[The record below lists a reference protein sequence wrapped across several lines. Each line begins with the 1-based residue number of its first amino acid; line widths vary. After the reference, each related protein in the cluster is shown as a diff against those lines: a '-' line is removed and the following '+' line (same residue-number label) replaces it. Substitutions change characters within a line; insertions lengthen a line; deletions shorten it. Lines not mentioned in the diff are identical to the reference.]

1 MGYIDQ
7 NIISGETILYRT
19 RLHWTVMV
27 TAFFLAAIFGL
38 PGLGILVGAMAKTSD
53 KQGHSGPMAIAGLLL
68 LVIAVIMVVVARMR
82 RSSVEMAVTNKRVLA
97 KRGLIS
103 RVTIEM
109 MLGKV
114 ESITVQQTILGRMFN
129 YGTITVR
136 GTGGTP
142 EPFAKIAHPLEFRRQ
157 VEQELDKLQNRAA
170 APGAQ

>member
-27 TAFFLAAIFGL
+27 STFLLAAIVGL
-38 PGLGILVGAMAKTSD
+38 PGLGILVGALAKIHD
-53 KQGHSGPMAIAGLLL
+53 KQVAWRPMAVAGLVL
-68 LVIAVIMVVVARMR
+68 LVIAAIIIVIARVQ

-114 ESITVQQTILGRMFN
+114 ESIAVQQTIFGRMFN
-129 YGTITVR
+129 YGTITVH

-142 EPFAKIAHPLEFRRQ
+142 EPFAKIPSLTASE
-157 VEQELDKLQNRAA
+157 A
-170 APGAQ
+170 